1 MTFLIKLNILGTIL
15 FKMNI
20 FVKVFPQLISLQRMR
35 SLCFFF
41 FILFISKGIAQNNFK
56 FDDSDYQTLIQKSKT
71 TQKPIFLMLYA
82 SWCPHCAKMK
92 SEVLKD
98 TAVIHLLNKN
108 YVCAWQDIDEKE
120 GIVLNKK
127 FNITS
132 LPVFIFLDSN
142 GNELYRLKGEY
153 KTPVFI
159 SEIQNALN
167 PKQQLPYLDKIFMAD
182 QSNTEKWLNYM
193 NVLKKGRDR
202 INLSEKANIYLKTQT
217 DEQLISETNWSIISN
232 CVTDISSR
240 EFQYVLH
247 HKKEFESITSALRV
261 ERKITNIV
269 SELLSPF
276 TESLDTINYYKQ
288 RKIAQTIQTQKIDSL
303 IFRYD
308 LTIAERTKNW
318 KEYQKITIKS
328 TEKQA
333 WNDASLLKNISQNY
347 LLFISNVPSLKYAI
361 KWTNRSLE
369 LNNSYD
375 GTILLSYLYLK
386 IDDRK
391 MAIAAARKARIM
403 CDELKFNTKA
413 IDELYL
419 KLGIK

>member
-1 MTFLIKLNILGTIL
+1 
-15 FKMNI
+15 
-20 FVKVFPQLISLQRMR
+20 MR
-35 SLCFFF
+35 ILCFFF
-41 FILFISKGIAQNNFK
+41 FFLFIQNGIAQNNFK
-56 FDDSDYQTLIQKSKT
+56 FDESNYETILQKSKAKK
-71 TQKPIFLMLYA
+71 KPIFLMLYA
-82 SWCPHCAKMK
+82 TWCPHCAKMK

-98 TAVIHLLNKN
+98 TVVTNLLSEN
-108 YVCAWQDIDEKE
+108 YICTWQDIEEKE
-120 GIVLNKK
+120 GILLNKK

-132 LPVFIFLDSN
+132 LPTFIFLDSN
-142 GNELYRLKGEY
+142 ENELYRLKGEY

-167 PKQQLPYLDKIFMAD
+167 PKQQLPYLDKIFISD
-182 QSNTEKWLNYM
+182 PSNTQKWLNYM

-240 EFQYVLH
+240 EFQYVLR
-247 HKKEFESITSALRV
+247 HKAAFEAITSPLRV
-261 ERKITNIV
+261 ERKMTNIV
-269 SELLSPF
+269 SELLNPY

-288 RKIAQTIQTQKIDSL
+288 RKIAQTIHTRKADSL

-308 LTIAERTKNW
+308 LTIAERTNNW
-318 KEYQKITIKS
+318 KAYQKTSIESAEIY
-328 TEKQA
+328 A
-333 WNDASLLKNISQNY
+333 WNDAALLKDIAQNYLKNISE
-347 LLFISNVPSLKYAI
+347 VPGLNKAI

-369 LNNSYD
+369 LNYSYD
-375 GTILLSYLYLK
+375 GNILLSYLYLK
-386 IDDRK
+386 INDK
-391 MAIAAARKARIM
+391 KSAITVARKAKAIGTEM
-403 CDELKFNTKA
+403 KFDPKV